1 MKFFSR
7 FSSCCDNNKTSH
19 KGNPFHFLQ
28 NMRVSPFLYES
39 DGVCFLKGV
48 SRLHLLCVWEN
59 WFKNG
64 EPSTCEDSRKF
75 SKEPTMLSIPNPSQ
89 LYNFGFSDPT
99 FCLKLSLLNSNVQI
113 LILVFW
119 YANIAARQWG
129 KNVAW
134 VATSFLLGF
143 AFFSVQFPD
152 FLILIFPTPQAGV
165 EARVCPENYLIMAE
179 AGERLAFSLGCG
191 KDKDKEKTKANTK
204 TNQKTKTKKNASH
217 AERWELP
224 DNGWGGR
231 KVGFYGR
238 LPS

>member
-1 MKFFSR
+1 
-7 FSSCCDNNKTSH
+7 
-19 KGNPFHFLQ
+19 
-28 NMRVSPFLYES
+28 MRVSPFLYES

-99 FCLKLSLLNSNVQI
+99 FCLKLSLLNFNVQI

-119 YANIAARQWG
+119 YA
-129 KNVAW
+129 NVAW

-143 AFFSVQFPD
+143 AFFSVQFSD

-191 KDKDKEKTKANTK
+191 KDKDKGKYKHKLKDKDKDKEKCL
-204 TNQKTKTKKNASH
+204 S
-217 AERWELP
+217 RWEVRTS
-224 DNGWGGR
+224 W
-231 KVGFYGR
+231 
-238 LPS
+238 

>member
-113 LILVFW
+113 LILVFFL
-119 YANIAARQWG
+119 YANIAARQMRQKCG
-129 KNVAW
+129 LSCNMIA
-134 VATSFLLGF
+134 FGF
-143 AFFSVQFPD
+143 CIFFFSISWLSD
-152 FLILIFPTPQAGV
+152 FNISNSSGW
-165 EARVCPENYLIMAE
+165 R
-179 AGERLAFSLGCG
+179 RG
-191 KDKDKEKTKANTK
+191 K
-204 TNQKTKTKKNASH
+204 SVP
-217 AERWELP
+217 WELP
-224 DNGWGGR
+224 DNGRGGR
-231 KVGFYGR
+231 KVGF
-238 LPS
+238 

>member
-89 LYNFGFSDPT
+89 LYNFGFSDPI

-119 YANIAARQWG
+119 YAN
-129 KNVAW
+129 VAW

-143 AFFSVQFPD
+143 AFFSVQFSD

-191 KDKDKEKTKANTK
+191 KDKDKGKYKHKLKDKDKDKEKCL
-204 TNQKTKTKKNASH
+204 S
-217 AERWELP
+217 RWEVRTT
-224 DNGWGGR
+224 W
-231 KVGFYGR
+231 
-238 LPS
+238 